1 MKEYKSKDGSTYIID
16 GNVKLLKS
24 PSSKYIKKYTKT
36 EDEINIEKNNK
47 ILSEIKKTDTE
58 LIDLIEDI
66 AIWAESLGFEI
77 PSIKKTLIENRQN
90 KRDNLI

>member
-1 MKEYKSKDGSTYIID
+1 MKEHKSKDGSTYIID
-16 GNVKLLKS
+16 GNIKLLKT
-24 PSSKYIKKYTKT
+24 PSLEYVKKYIKT
-36 EDEINIEKNNK
+36 EDEINKEKNNR
-47 ILSEIKKTDTE
+47 ILSEIKKTDIE

-77 PSIKKTLIENRQN
+77 PTSKKTLIENRQN